1 MNLMKRKWFTHDL
14 QIASAEPL
22 RNKGCVSKSLLI
34 YLSKFTQYSVITI
47 KKKTNMYKEYKKN
60 LAIKTS
66 FEKKIR
72 RRF

>member
-14 QIASAEPL
+14 QIASAELP

-47 KKKTNMYKEYKKN
+47 KKKTHMYKEYKKN